1 MQRRSPFI
9 MNKVLILVI
18 DGCAPEYITPE
29 FAPNIHRLAK
39 QYGFV
44 KTVKAV
50 VPTVTNVNHAS
61 ILSGKFPSET
71 GMVGNYY
78 YNPITGEEGYIEE
91 KGFMKASAGLPEAES
106 EDCFSDGK
114 GKTAGRVRACGG
126 YRHQCADAGCGATE
140 KIWVVRAAG
149 SQQPEKFRVDRE
161 RCVGSD

>member
-71 GMVGNYY
+71 GMVGNYN
-78 YNPITGEEGYIEE
+78 YNQLRA
-91 KGFMKASAGLPEAES
+91 KKAILKKKVS
-106 EDCFSDGK
+106 
-114 GKTAGRVRACGG
+114 
-126 YRHQCADAGCGATE
+126 
-140 KIWVVRAAG
+140 
-149 SQQPEKFRVDRE
+149 
-161 RCVGSD
+161 

>member
-50 VPTVTNVNHAS
+50 VPTVITIRSRAKKA
-61 ILSGKFPSET
+61 ILKKKVS
-71 GMVGNYY
+71 
-78 YNPITGEEGYIEE
+78 
-91 KGFMKASAGLPEAES
+91 
-106 EDCFSDGK
+106 
-114 GKTAGRVRACGG
+114 
-126 YRHQCADAGCGATE
+126 
-140 KIWVVRAAG
+140 
-149 SQQPEKFRVDRE
+149 
-161 RCVGSD
+161 

>member
-50 VPTVTNVNHAS
+50 VPTV
-61 ILSGKFPSET
+61 
-71 GMVGNYY
+71 
-78 YNPITGEEGYIEE
+78 
-91 KGFMKASAGLPEAES
+91 
-106 EDCFSDGK
+106 
-114 GKTAGRVRACGG
+114 
-126 YRHQCADAGCGATE
+126 
-140 KIWVVRAAG
+140 
-149 SQQPEKFRVDRE
+149 
-161 RCVGSD
+161 

>member
-61 ILSGKFPSET
+61 CQGNFLRKPAWWVIIITIQLRAKKAILKKKVS
-71 GMVGNYY
+71 
-78 YNPITGEEGYIEE
+78 
-91 KGFMKASAGLPEAES
+91 
-106 EDCFSDGK
+106 
-114 GKTAGRVRACGG
+114 
-126 YRHQCADAGCGATE
+126 
-140 KIWVVRAAG
+140 
-149 SQQPEKFRVDRE
+149 
-161 RCVGSD
+161 